1 MLKCVEVVFLFFYF
15 FSLNFILFDRNNSR
29 LGNGV
34 LYASVNPEYFS
45 AADGKFLCSIHV
57 GSPRSGSFWVCCSYR
72 GRDLH
77 YLEGPLA
84 SDSSLLPFLFF
95 FFFKVSSSSLNS
107 SKILQTLGM
116 PQGKAGFSDG
126 CGHHSKQFI

>member
-1 MLKCVEVVFLFFYF
+1 M
-15 FSLNFILFDRNNSR
+15 
-29 LGNGV
+29 

-57 GSPRSGSFWVCCSYR
+57 GGPRSGSFRGCCSYR
-72 GRDLH
+72 GRDLR

-95 FFFKVSSSSLNS
+95 FFKVSSSSLNS
-107 SKILQTLGM
+107 SKILQPFGM
-116 PQGKAGFSDG
+116 PQGKADVRMDVAITVNNLFNGLKFYARTKKLLH
-126 CGHHSKQFI
+126 C